1 MGFPKKIKK
10 YLPLIEQKTLLARR
24 HEMADMISEDGTY
37 LPKSLLHAD
46 MDAGFLEF
54 VRDQLELSVE
64 GKKIPM
70 VDVLITTQNWAQ
82 FTETWDFENIDKNAE
97 PPFITV
103 IRTPEVKYGNNPSI
117 VYNIPN
123 RRLYFY
129 MQVPTWDG
137 QRHGMDIYKIPQ
149 PIPVDIEYT
158 VAIICNRMREI
169 NKFNQVIMTKFAS
182 LQAYQVIKGHYIP
195 IKITNISDESVLELE
210 KRKYYIQKY
219 TFTLG
224 GFLLDEDE
232 FEVVPAITRVLQMYE
247 VDTKSKKRK
256 QRKAQPPPSPTITYD
271 YASGSTSLSTSKTFD
286 YRVDLNFIDSL
297 NVSSYDVFINGL
309 LFGTDIRSIPVNT
322 GDVIDIVIIK
332 QVPNDESWI
341 QWYLEYL

>member
-1 MGFPKKIKK
+1 
-10 YLPLIEQKTLLARR
+10 
-24 HEMADMISEDGTY
+24 
-37 LPKSLLHAD
+37 
-46 MDAGFLEF
+46 
-54 VRDQLELSVE
+54 
-64 GKKIPM
+64 
-70 VDVLITTQNWAQ
+70 
-82 FTETWDFENIDKNAE
+82 
-97 PPFITV
+97 
-103 IRTPEVKYGNNPSI
+103 
-117 VYNIPN
+117 
-123 RRLYFY
+123 

-158 VAIICNRMREI
+158 VAIMCNRMREI

-195 IKITNISDESVLELE
+195 IKITNIYDESVLELE

-271 YASGSTSLSTSKTFD
+271 YASGSTSLTLSKTFD

-297 NVSSYDVFINGL
+297 NVSSYDVFINVL

-322 GDVIDIVIIK
+322 GDVINIVIVK
-332 QVPNDESWI
+332 QVPKN
-341 QWYLEYL
+341 